1 MIITISG
8 IPGAGK
14 STVAKILS
22 KRLGMKRYY
31 GGGVRR
37 EMGRKKGITI
47 DQLNEIGEK
56 EDWTD
61 KDVDKIIKEL
71 GEKEDNIVI
80 ESRTGFF
87 LLPNS
92 LKVFLDVDLH
102 VGARRIYEDV
112 KSNTER
118 NEPRYKTFLDAENAV
133 RKRMEGDL
141 RRYKKYYDKDIHDKS
156 QYDIVIDTTRMTPE
170 EVAEKIVSEASKAGL
185 KNNL

>member
-1 MIITISG
+1 
-8 IPGAGK
+8 
-14 STVAKILS
+14 
-22 KRLGMKRYY
+22 
-31 GGGVRR
+31 
-37 EMGRKKGITI
+37 
-47 DQLNEIGEK
+47 
-56 EDWTD
+56 
-61 KDVDKIIKEL
+61 
-71 GEKEDNIVI
+71 
-80 ESRTGFF
+80 
-87 LLPNS
+87 
-92 LKVFLDVDLH
+92 VFLDVDLH